1 MKTFITLVILAA
13 LSNGAFARSK
23 HKHKK
28 SKPKEASTVYFFCLK
43 NLNDDKSTMVEARDK
58 EVQGILVAL
67 ETKSAVECDLV
78 GKARAMQFI
87 EDGWNCA
94 GRDKKNYFS
103 CEMESAV
110 FFSKL
115 NDTHLTYLKYKNKS
129 KRTGIIAYLNNDGF
143 QKCQEDLQEMRQSG
157 VKDVKCF
164 KGEAK

>member
-1 MKTFITLVILAA
+1 MKNILTLVLIVFIS
-13 LSNGAFARSK
+13 SNAFARAR

-28 SKPKEASTVYFFCLK
+28 ARPKEASTLYFFCLK
-43 NLNDDKSTMVEARDK
+43 NLNDEKSTMVEARDK
-58 EVQGILVAL
+58 EVQAILVAQ
-67 ETKSAVECDLV
+67 ETKGSKECELI
-78 GKARAMQFI
+78 GNAKAKQFI

-115 NDTHLTYLKYKNKS
+115 NETQLTYLKYKNKNKHS
-129 KRTGIIAYLNNDGF
+129 GIIAYLNNDGF
-143 QKCQEDLQEMRQSG
+143 QKCQEDLEEMRQSG

-164 KGEAK
+164 KAETK